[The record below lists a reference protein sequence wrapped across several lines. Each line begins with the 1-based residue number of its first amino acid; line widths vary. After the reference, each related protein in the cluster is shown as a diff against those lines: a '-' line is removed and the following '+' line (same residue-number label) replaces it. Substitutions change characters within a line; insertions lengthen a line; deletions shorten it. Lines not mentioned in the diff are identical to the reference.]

1 MQPGFYEIDITFCTS
16 SFHFFL
22 VFIEIY
28 LNEVGIFRPG
38 DKGLMKG
45 RTTCPQCKHEFVL
58 DLPEDRKKH
67 DVVCPK
73 CKNKFVIETKPSDPR
88 SKGECSWEEHGEPR
102 KTILSAIK
110 PKTNRPQI
118 VAVILIAVFIIGLS
132 TAAFADIFIESST
145 AVFSAVG
152 VTGKVELV
160 VTDSSNTS
168 LDSVS
173 IEIGDLSGTTDESGF
188 YSVEN
193 VPLGIRTVEFS
204 FEGDKLTYEIL
215 VLPFITSHNDIKME
229 LGTGDKYV
237 NFNSVGCSIVLGIFS
252 VFALLAA
259 VVCYKRRNF
268 DVAVAGSA
276 LSIFSFGF
284 FLIGSILSIIA
295 LIIIIMCKEEFKDG
309 KKGKIF

>member
-1 MQPGFYEIDITFCTS
+1 
-16 SFHFFL
+16 
-22 VFIEIY
+22 
-28 LNEVGIFRPG
+28 
-38 DKGLMKG
+38 MKG

-58 DLPEDRKKH
+58 DLPEDCKKH

-73 CKNKFVIETKPSDPR
+73 CKNKFVIETKPSDPKL
-88 SKGECSWEEHGEPR
+88 KGECSWEEHGEPR

-110 PKTNRPQI
+110 PKTNRPRI
-118 VAVILIAVFIIGLS
+118 VAFILIAVFVIGIS

-145 AVFSAVG
+145 GVFSAVG
-152 VTGKVELV
+152 VKGKAEII
-160 VTDSSNTS
+160 VTDSSNNS
-168 LDSVS
+168 LNGVS
-173 IEIGDLSGTTDESGF
+173 IEIGDLSGTTDENGF

-193 VPLGIRTVEFS
+193 VTLGIRTVELS
-204 FEGDKLTYEIL
+204 FEGDQLTYEIL
-215 VLPFITSHNDIKME
+215 VLPFITSHNDIKIE
-229 LGTGDKYV
+229 VGTEDKQV
-237 NFNSVGCSIVLGIFS
+237 SFNSAGCSIVLGVFS
-252 VFALLAA
+252 IFALLAA

-268 DVAVAGSA
+268 DVAVAGSV